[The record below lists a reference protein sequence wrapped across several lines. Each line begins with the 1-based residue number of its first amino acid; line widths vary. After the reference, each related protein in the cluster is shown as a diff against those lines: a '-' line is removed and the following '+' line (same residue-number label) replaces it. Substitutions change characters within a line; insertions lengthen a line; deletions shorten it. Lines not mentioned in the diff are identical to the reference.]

1 MTSMRSNAT
10 VPTPI
15 HSGSTSRGSGQ
26 ERRGQRHGDPTVQDG
41 EHDVRDDQYGSP
53 DGCSQMYADRR
64 QPAGRSADRGPG
76 DTQRHGDCQQRQ
88 RHQSRDTNQLPG
100 HATACFQR
108 PVVNVWSRET
118 KRASIPCRVIHAGP
132 RSPRITPAVA
142 AAFASAA
149 VAATAV
155 TLHHGV
161 CAG

>member
-15 HSGSTSRGSGQ
+15 HSGSHCEVPAGTPR
-26 ERRGQRHGDPTVQDG
+26 QRHGDPTVQDG

-53 DGCSQMYADRR
+53 TAAVRCTLTDVSRPVGLRIAG
-64 QPAGRSADRGPG
+64 PAMPSATETVSSAS
-76 DTQRHGDCQQRQ
+76 DTSPVIRIN
-88 RHQSRDTNQLPG
+88 SPG

-155 TLHHGV
+155 TLHPAV